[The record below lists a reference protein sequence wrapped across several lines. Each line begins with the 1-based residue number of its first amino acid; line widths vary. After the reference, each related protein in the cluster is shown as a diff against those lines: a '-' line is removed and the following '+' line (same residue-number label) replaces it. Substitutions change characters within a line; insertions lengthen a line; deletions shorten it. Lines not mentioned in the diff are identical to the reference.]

1 MMVLFLLLIVIEQEY
16 CLRRKV
22 RNKQSNENQRYVIIH
37 VKNIITFNMLPVG
50 DFLNTFC
57 FQHSSPTSM

>member
-50 DFLNTFC
+50 DF
-57 FQHSSPTSM
+57 